1 VRERERE
8 HGGGSGSAQTLSS
21 ADPQWVR
28 GGRKGESM
36 FGVNADNSEE

>member
-28 GGRKGESM
+28 GGRKGREH
-36 FGVNADNSEE
+36 VWSECG